1 MPVIADPSAVPL
13 TPVVTILL
21 SADGSVSVNG
31 EVLPTEGD
39 PRVAGLAE
47 VRIKAAFLGRP
58 VRVIAKEPD
67 GSVWALIVDV
77 DGAVT
82 PLAEPHP
89 HPQPEGEAPA
99 PEAVTGAP
107 GAVTGVP
114 GAGAPAATRSSARP
128 AADWE
133 APLPAEY
140 SPLWDR
146 IRAAEQQGDL
156 RSAAALV
163 AELVGVLTQRQGPD
177 HPLTLNAQLTEAYF
191 ALLGRDHPRAALLY
205 AHTAR
210 RMATAGAPHESVQ
223 KAARNAYAS
232 WKEVA
237 DPLAAL
243 EVGRQVL
250 AMWHEAAGED
260 RRPIAWTER
269 RLRALSARIEHH
281 TTDASP

>member
-1 MPVIADPSAVPL
+1 MPVIADPSTVPL

-21 SADGSVSVNG
+21 GADGSVSVNG
-31 EVLPTEGD
+31 EVLPADGD

-67 GSVWALIVDV
+67 GSAWALIVDV

-89 HPQPEGEAPA
+89 RPEAEIPAPA
-99 PEAVTGAP
+99 P
-107 GAVTGVP
+107 
-114 GAGAPAATRSSARP
+114 APAAAPAPVPAPARPPAQP
-128 AADWE
+128 AADWD
-133 APLPAEY
+133 APLPAEHAAR
-140 SPLWDR
+140 WDR
-146 IRAAEQQGDL
+146 IRAAEQRGDL

-163 AELVGVLTQRQGPD
+163 AELVGVLTQSHGPD

-191 ALLGRDHPRAALLY
+191 ALLGRDHVRAALLY

-210 RMATAGAPHESVQ
+210 RMAAAGAPHEAVQ

-237 DPLAAL
+237 DPSAAL
-243 EVGRQVL
+243 EVGRHVL

-269 RLRALSARIEHH
+269 RLRAISARIGDG
-281 TTDASP
+281 DAARTP

>member
-31 EVLPTEGD
+31 EVLPTDGD

-58 VRVIAKEPD
+58 VRVVAKEPD

-89 HPQPEGEAPA
+89 QPQPEGEAPA
-99 PEAVTGAP
+99 PEAGTA
-107 GAVTGVP
+107 
-114 GAGAPAATRSSARP
+114 AGARSSARP
-128 AADWE
+128 SVDWE

-146 IRAAEQQGDL
+146 IRAAELQGDL

-163 AELVGVLTQRQGPD
+163 AELVGVLTQRHGPE

-191 ALLGRDHPRAALLY
+191 ALLGRDHRRAALLY

-210 RMATAGAPHESVQ
+210 RMATAGAPQESVQ

-237 DPLAAL
+237 NPLAAL

-250 AMWHEAAGED
+250 AMWHVAAGED

-269 RLRALSARIEHH
+269 RLRALSARIEHQ
-281 TTDASP
+281 TTDATP